1 MRRLA
6 TFRETAE
13 QDQNEVRKLKKK
25 VFESNKENVAL
36 TKTQLKKRPGWND
49 DRLEKFL
56 GAPDFTTKNSYRR
69 DMETSWFMMSRIK
82 KAENYKSFQ
91 KDAAQ
96 ALKQHSKRKK
106 AAEKAV
112 ETKKRKTLNKVQE
125 RIDDI
130 KLKKKYC
137 NLSTQQLYIRAARS
151 YDDYQLLK
159 DNWEH
164 VPVDINTSTTEF
176 LNRITVNYLRHNCTT
191 YDSELEQ
198 YFNTVGKQEAINMI
212 RKHIYLLIVNHY
224 PFLKD
229 ECVKQATD
237 RGILLQV

>member
-6 TFRETAE
+6 TFRETVE
-13 QDQNEVRKLKKK
+13 QDQDEVRKLKKK
-25 VFESNKENVAL
+25 VFESDKENIAL

-56 GAPDFTTKNSYRR
+56 GAPDFTTQNSYRR

-125 RIDDI
+125 RIDNI
-130 KLKKKYC
+130 KLKKKYR
-137 NLSTQQLYIRAARS
+137 NLSTKQLYIRAARS